1 MVRKQEDKKMSA
13 DFTDEQMRQLAKMSS
28 VDEVDAALG
37 NKESLKNEFQSA
49 KEVERLTAM
58 VEEQQ
63 TLLHAMWL
71 MLQEHS
77 ATNEE
82 FDECLK
88 NAVLLRK
95 RKDFKTEKVCPNCGK
110 LMQKM
115 ENLLFT
121 YKCYYCGAEDL
132 GNPYKKYDGIDPNV
146 VYEDLNEVAQEAA
159 VAAAAADTA
168 PEIPDEEAELRN
180 AQEILSKDYQ
190 PYDVSKDLNFEEED
204 V

>member
-1 MVRKQEDKKMSA
+1 MSA
-13 DFTDEQMRQLAKMSS
+13 DLTNEQIKQLAKLGS

-37 NKESLKNEFQSA
+37 NRDAIKNEFQSI

-88 NAVLLRK
+88 TAVLFRK
-95 RKDFKTEKVCPNCGK
+95 RKDFKTEKICPNCGK

-146 VYEDLNEVAQEAA
+146 VYEDLHEVAEANA
-159 VAAAAADTA
+159 EPQAPAD
-168 PEIPDEEAELRN
+168 EIADEEAELRN

-190 PYDVSKDLNFEEED
+190 PYDVSQDLKFDEED

>member
-1 MVRKQEDKKMSA
+1 MSA
-13 DFTDEQMRQLAKMSS
+13 DLTNEQIKQLAKLGS

-37 NKESLKNEFQSA
+37 NRDAIKNEFQSI
-49 KEVERLTAM
+49 KEVARLTAM

-88 NAVLLRK
+88 TAVLFRK
-95 RKDFKTEKVCPNCGK
+95 RKDFKTEKICPNCGK

-146 VYEDLNEVAQEAA
+146 VYEDLHEAA
-159 VAAAAADTA
+159 EANAEPQAPAD
-168 PEIPDEEAELRN
+168 EIADEEAELRN

-190 PYDVSKDLNFEEED
+190 PYDVSQDLKFDEED

>member
-1 MVRKQEDKKMSA
+1 MSA
-13 DFTDEQMRQLAKMSS
+13 DFSDEQMKQFAKMSS

-37 NKESLKNEFQSA
+37 NKEAIKNEFQSI

-88 NAVLLRK
+88 TAVLLRK
-95 RKDFKTEKVCPNCGK
+95 RKDFKTEKICPNCGK

-132 GNPYKKYDGIDPNV
+132 GNPYKKFDGIDPNV
-146 VYEDLNEVAQEAA
+146 VYEDLNEAAQEAA
-159 VAAAAADTA
+159 AAAPQPA

-190 PYDVSKDLNFEEED
+190 PYDVSQDLKFDEED

>member
-1 MVRKQEDKKMSA
+1 MA
-13 DFTDEQMRQLAKMSS
+13 DLTNDQIKQLAKLNSA
-28 VDEVDAALG
+28 DEVDAMLG
-37 NKESLKNEFQSA
+37 NKEAIKSEFQSI

-71 MLQEHS
+71 MLQIHS

-82 FDECLK
+82 FDECLRT
-88 NAVLLRK
+88 AVLLRR
-95 RKDFKTEKVCPNCGK
+95 RKDFKTEKICPNCGK

-121 YKCYYCGAEDL
+121 YKCYYCGTEDL
-132 GNPYKKYDGIDPNV
+132 GNPYKKYDGIDPYAA
-146 VYEDLNEVAQEAA
+146 YEEPAEPEQGEPAA
-159 VAAAAADTA
+159 
-168 PEIPDEEAELRN
+168 EESIPDEEAELRN
-180 AQEILSKDYQ
+180 AQEILNKDYQ
-190 PYDVSKDLNFEEED
+190 PYDVSKDLNFDEED

>member
-1 MVRKQEDKKMSA
+1 MSA
-13 DFTDEQMRQLAKMSS
+13 DLTNEQIKQLAKLNS

-37 NKESLKNEFQSA
+37 NKEAIKNEFQSI

-88 NAVLLRK
+88 TAVLYRK
-95 RKDFKTEKVCPNCGK
+95 RKDFKTEKICPNCGK

-146 VYEDLNEVAQEAA
+146 VYEELQ
-159 VAAAAADTA
+159 A
-168 PEIPDEEAELRN
+168 PAEGAEPAPAEDITDEEAELRN

-190 PYDVSKDLNFEEED
+190 PYDVSQDLKFDEED

>member
-1 MVRKQEDKKMSA
+1 MSA
-13 DFTDEQMRQLAKMSS
+13 DFSDEQMRQFAKMSS
-28 VDEVDAALG
+28 VDEVDAAFG
-37 NKESLKNEFQSA
+37 NKEAIKSEFQSA

-88 NAVLLRK
+88 TAVLLRK
-95 RKDFKTEKVCPNCGK
+95 RKDFKTEKICPNCGK

-132 GNPYKKYDGIDPNV
+132 GNPYKKFDGIDPNV
-146 VYEDLNEVAQEAA
+146 VYEDLNEAAQEAA
-159 VAAAAADTA
+159 AAEPTPVQD
-168 PEIPDEEAELRN
+168 IPDEEAELRN
-180 AQEILSKDYQ
+180 AQEILSKEYQ
-190 PYDVSKDLNFEEED
+190 PYDVSQDLKFDEED

>member
-1 MVRKQEDKKMSA
+1 MSENMDMNTFKQLSKM
-13 DFTDEQMRQLAKMSS
+13 KS
-28 VDEVDAALG
+28 VDEVDSALASDG
-37 NKESLKNEFQSA
+37 GIKNEFQSI

-88 NAVLLRK
+88 TAVLFRK
-95 RKDFKTEKVCPNCGK
+95 RKDFKTEKICPNCGK

-146 VYEDLNEVAQEAA
+146 VYEDLHEAA
-159 VAAAAADTA
+159 EANAEPQAPAD
-168 PEIPDEEAELRN
+168 EIADEEAELRN

-190 PYDVSKDLNFEEED
+190 PYDVSQDLKFDEED

>member
-1 MVRKQEDKKMSA
+1 MA
-13 DFTDEQMRQLAKMSS
+13 DLTNDQIRQLAQMRSA
-28 VDEVDAALG
+28 DEVDAVLG
-37 NKESLKNEFQSA
+37 NKDAIKSEFQSI
-49 KEVERLTAM
+49 KEVEKLKAM

-82 FDECLK
+82 FDECLRT
-88 NAVLLRK
+88 AVLLRK

-121 YKCYYCGAEDL
+121 YKCYYCGTEDL

-146 VYEDLNEVAQEAA
+146 VYEELEAPA
-159 VAAAAADTA
+159 EEPAPA
-168 PEIPDEEAELRN
+168 PEIPEEEAELNN
-180 AQEILSKDYQ
+180 AREILNKDFQ
-190 PYDVSKDLNFEEED
+190 PYDVSQDLNFDEED

>member
-1 MVRKQEDKKMSA
+1 MSA
-13 DFTDEQMRQLAKMSS
+13 DLTNEQIKQLAKLGS

-37 NKESLKNEFQSA
+37 NRDAIKNEFQSI
-49 KEVERLTAM
+49 KEVERLTVM

-88 NAVLLRK
+88 TAVLFRK
-95 RKDFKTEKVCPNCGK
+95 RKDFKTEKICPNCGK

-132 GNPYKKYDGIDPNV
+132 GNPYKKYDGIDPTV
-146 VYEDLNEVAQEAA
+146 VYEDLHEAA
-159 VAAAAADTA
+159 EANAEPQAPAD
-168 PEIPDEEAELRN
+168 EIADEEAELRN

-190 PYDVSKDLNFEEED
+190 PYDVSQDLKFDEED

>member
-1 MVRKQEDKKMSA
+1 MSA
-13 DFTDEQMRQLAKMSS
+13 DLTNEQIKQLAKLGS

-37 NKESLKNEFQSA
+37 NRDAIKNEFQSI

-88 NAVLLRK
+88 TAVLFRK
-95 RKDFKTEKVCPNCGK
+95 RKDFKTEKICPNCGK

-146 VYEDLNEVAQEAA
+146 VYEDLHEAA
-159 VAAAAADTA
+159 EANAEPQAPAD
-168 PEIPDEEAELRN
+168 EIADEEAELRN

-190 PYDVSKDLNFEEED
+190 PYDVSQDLKFDEED

>member
-1 MVRKQEDKKMSA
+1 MSA
-13 DFTDEQMRQLAKMSS
+13 DLTNEQIKQLAKLGS

-37 NKESLKNEFQSA
+37 NRDAIKNEFQSI

-63 TLLHAMWL
+63 TLLHAVWL

-82 FDECLK
+82 FDE
-88 NAVLLRK
+88 
-95 RKDFKTEKVCPNCGK
+95 CPNCGK

-146 VYEDLNEVAQEAA
+146 VYEDLHEAA
-159 VAAAAADTA
+159 EANAEPQAPAD
-168 PEIPDEEAELRN
+168 EIADEEAELRN

-190 PYDVSKDLNFEEED
+190 PYDVSQDLKFDEED

>member
-1 MVRKQEDKKMSA
+1 MSA
-13 DFTDEQMRQLAKMSS
+13 DLTNEQIKQLAKLGS
-28 VDEVDAALG
+28 VDEVDAAFG
-37 NKESLKNEFQSA
+37 NRDAIKNEFQSI

-88 NAVLLRK
+88 TAVLFRK
-95 RKDFKTEKVCPNCGK
+95 RKDFKTEKICPNCGK

-146 VYEDLNEVAQEAA
+146 VYEDLHEAA
-159 VAAAAADTA
+159 EANAEPQAPAD
-168 PEIPDEEAELRN
+168 EIADEEAELRN

-190 PYDVSKDLNFEEED
+190 PYDVSQDLKFDEED

>member
-1 MVRKQEDKKMSA
+1 MSA
-13 DFTDEQMRQLAKMSS
+13 DYSDEQMKQFAKMSS

-37 NKESLKNEFQSA
+37 NKEAIKNEFQSI

-88 NAVLLRK
+88 TAVLLRK
-95 RKDFKTEKVCPNCGK
+95 RKDFKTEKICPNCGK

-132 GNPYKKYDGIDPNV
+132 GNPYKKFDGIDPNV
-146 VYEDLNEVAQEAA
+146 VYEDLNEAAQEAA
-159 VAAAAADTA
+159 A
-168 PEIPDEEAELRN
+168 PASAPAQDIPDEEAELRT

-190 PYDVSKDLNFEEED
+190 PYDVSQDLKFDEED